1 MAMLDLMDKQ
11 DKKILA
17 LLQDNASLTISE
29 LSEAVGL
36 SSTPLWKRIQ
46 RMEKQGIIKRRVAL
60 IDQIAVGLKMTG
72 FVAVRTNDHSDKW
85 TKRFDETVK
94 GIPEIIEV
102 YRMAGEVDY
111 LLKVVAPDM
120 EGYDSVYR
128 RLIDKVPLSDVSA
141 SFSMEIVK
149 ETTVLPLDYTK

>member
-1 MAMLDLMDKQ
+1 MDKL

-17 LLQDNASLTISE
+17 LLQDDASLTISE

-36 SSTPLWKRIQ
+36 STTPLWKRIQ
-46 RMEKQGIIKRRVAL
+46 KMEKQGIIKRKVTL
-60 IDQIAVGLKMTG
+60 IDQAAVGLKMTG
-72 FVAVRTNDHSDKW
+72 FVAVRTNDHSDDWLK
-85 TKRFDETVK
+85 KFGEAVK
-94 GIPEIIEV
+94 AIPEIIEV

-149 ETTVLPLDYTK
+149 ETTVLPLGYAT